1 MSNISIII
9 SPPKKKFSDFLLDYY
24 QDKEEEIIIYKEYL
38 LESKDKKDKKCSKKK
53 NKKKYDYKNKK
64 NFSIKTSKQIIQPK
78 IINDIIKNIQ
88 KKRKENEKLT
98 DFNKRLSLLCNKR
111 KRNIIK
117 DNSETSVSSI
127 SKFF

>member
-1 MSNISIII
+1 
-9 SPPKKKFSDFLLDYY
+9 
-24 QDKEEEIIIYKEYL
+24 
-38 LESKDKKDKKCSKKK
+38 LESKDKKDKKSSKKK

-111 KRNIIK
+111 KRNLIK